1 MNLNLLDVVIYENI
15 KKEKT
20 AQHEDNRL
28 FLTVP
33 EYSTYHTGKKEDNKQ
48 SESKRVITIDLF

>member
-28 FLTVP
+28 FLTIP
-33 EYSTYHTGKKEDNKQ
+33 EYSMHYTEKEEENNQ
-48 SESKRVITIDLF
+48 SDDKRVITIDLF